1 MKTCR
6 FVLIAIFLL
15 GLSAL
20 AAEGW
25 ELDSDMMMNLTQSAF
40 SDNWT
45 GTELSNITWTAASNT
60 VAQKQLKDWLHNKNT
75 LKLAFGQT
83 HMQKTDILGDK
94 YWEEPEKSTDKIDLE
109 GLFRFTLDQWVDPY
123 AALRMESQFLDE
135 AGAETY
141 FVNPM
146 LFTESAGI
154 MKNLIDLEATK
165 LSIRLGGAVREN
177 YNRRLD
183 EVPVDGGLEGVAEFK
198 HVFSLVNA
206 SYNSKLWAYKA
217 LFNSKSDDLNDDWK
231 AADFTWENM
240 LSTKLW
246 GLVSANVSL
255 DFLYDKELSSDVR
268 WKEVIGL
275 GLSYTLF

>member
-1 MKTCR
+1 MKTCK

-25 ELDSDMMMNLTQSAF
+25 ELDSDIMMNLTQSAF
-40 SDNWT
+40 SDNWA

-123 AALRMESQFLDE
+123 AAVRMESQFLDE

-198 HVFSLVNA
+198 HVFSMINA

-217 LFNSKSDDLNDDWK
+217 LFNSKSDEMNDDWK